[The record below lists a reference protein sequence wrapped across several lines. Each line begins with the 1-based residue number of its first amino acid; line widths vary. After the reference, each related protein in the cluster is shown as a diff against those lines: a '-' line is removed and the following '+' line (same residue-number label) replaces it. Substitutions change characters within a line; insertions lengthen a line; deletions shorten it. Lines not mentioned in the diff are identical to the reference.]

1 LVVKWSALAVAG
13 SAPHILLR
21 TVGIILGIIVSIVV
35 IVGALVFGGVV
46 IRARPAWRGL
56 PSRHDDIAVGPDA

>member
-1 LVVKWSALAVAG
+1 LVVKWSTLPVADI
-13 SAPHILLR
+13 APHILLGI
-21 TVGIILGIIVSIVV
+21 VGIILGTIVSIVV